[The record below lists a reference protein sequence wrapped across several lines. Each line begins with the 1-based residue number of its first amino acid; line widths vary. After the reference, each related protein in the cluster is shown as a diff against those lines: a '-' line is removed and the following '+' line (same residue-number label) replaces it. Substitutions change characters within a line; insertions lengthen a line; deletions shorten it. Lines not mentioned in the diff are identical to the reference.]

1 MDWFECNKKRI
12 VKEVSIDEELANSL
26 INSSEKKNKSQEI
39 LPLNDTTSES
49 KISLAYDSLRELLE
63 ALSIKKGFK
72 IYNHDCY
79 TAFLKEILTES
90 LMGDEFDEIRKIRNS
105 INYYGKQ
112 ISIEDCK
119 NILNQINSLK
129 TKVKRL
135 LV

>member
-105 INYYGKQ
+105 INYHGKQ
-112 ISIEDCK
+112 ITIEDCK
-119 NILNQINSLK
+119 NILNQINALK